1 MCRWVIISPESHFY
15 FLKGKVVGHQWVNL
29 IWGICF
35 TLNYFARDILLKYCN
50 LITRSQRESWLHNI
64 FFINTIIWL
73 YIFRIL
79 CERCFFK
86 LHFPL
91 GHFFEWGV
99 GYSNWGQRIFWSV
112 FILGLGQCC
121 LPSGCLLFS
130 HLSLALASTNLSCKI
145 KCHGIDTLLVK

>member
-29 IWGICF
+29 IWGVCF

-50 LITRSQRESWLHNI
+50 LITRSQRESGLHNI

-73 YIFRIL
+73 YIFRIV

-86 LHFPL
+86 LHFPF
-91 GHFFEWGV
+91 GHFLNGGGGLFKLGAADFSVSVYFGV
-99 GYSNWGQRIFWSV
+99 RPRSG
-112 FILGLGQCC
+112 LGLG
-121 LPSGCLLFS
+121 
-130 HLSLALASTNLSCKI
+130 K
-145 KCHGIDTLLVK
+145 